1 MNTISVYWTNGKSNF
16 GDSVTPELV
25 SFMLQQP
32 VKWVDK
38 WHSEILTI
46 GSILGWTL
54 FKPPRAGI
62 SGKIDAARML
72 IRRTLTPPVR
82 VFGSGFLFNPIRDS
96 LSPYLRRKPL
106 FFAVRG
112 HKTLEILQALNLVDS
127 NARTIA
133 LGDPGLLFPDL
144 WADVKRS
151 NKILRAYIPH
161 ESEWGS
167 ERLSAFSSSYPDIT
181 LIDVRRPPKDVFS
194 EIASCSE
201 VFSSSLHGLI
211 SADALGIPN
220 RWVRLEIP
228 GRSTD
233 DDRFKF
239 DDYYSAFGF
248 ATNPCELTDVP
259 IIQTGP
265 QIPQNAIKERRADL
279 YKALDRLRISY
290 NQ

>member
-1 MNTISVYWTNGKSNF
+1 MNTISAYWTNGKSNF

-32 VKWVDK
+32 VSWADK
-38 WHSEILTI
+38 WHSEVLTI

-54 FKPPRAGI
+54 FKPPRRGI

-72 IRRTLTPPVR
+72 IRRTLTSPVR
-82 VFGSGFLFNPIRDS
+82 VFGSGFLFNPIKGS
-96 LSPYLRRKPL
+96 LSPHLRRKPL

-112 HKTLEILQALNLVDS
+112 CKTLEILHALKLVDRG
-127 NARTIA
+127 AQTIA
-133 LGDPGLLFPDL
+133 LGDPGLFFSDL
-144 WADVKRS
+144 WPDVKRTDRNS
-151 NKILRAYIPH
+151 RAYIPH

-167 ERLSAFSSSYPDIT
+167 EKLSAFSSSYPDIT

-201 VFSSSLHGLI
+201 VFSSSLHGLV

-228 GRSTD
+228 GRSVEE
-233 DDRFKF
+233 DRFKF
-239 DDYYSAFGF
+239 DDYYSAFGLVS
-248 ATNPCELTDVP
+248 NPCELADVP

-265 QIPQNAIKERRADL
+265 QVPKNAVKERRAAL
-279 YKALDRLRISY
+279 YEALNHLRISY
-290 NQ
+290 GK